1 MGWQHWCAAVVSTG
15 ALVLTT
21 TPATAVGRPDPD
33 SVRWPSLGPSTGKP
47 GERASREVGPAP
59 ATASMLSTTPRVAL
73 AACDDDPAWL
83 CGSIQV
89 PIDRADPG
97 GRSIPVGFQV
107 LPHRGE
113 GAGARDAIVATAGGP
128 GLATTSDRYFFEFV
142 VDPLLERRDLVLIDA
157 RGTGTSAP
165 IDCPD
170 LQDGVTSRSDF
181 LASVGACGQSLGD
194 DADRYGSGD
203 VALDVEDVRHA
214 LGYPQL
220 SYYAPSYGAVAA
232 QAYAARFPDR
242 VRVVV
247 ADAGVPVAD
256 RRHSYLWALGVGPT
270 MERSVRL
277 ACRRVR
283 ACAQARPRAAGALAR
298 LARTVRRQPVVGVAR
313 GTDGRRRRVRVNEV
327 VLASIVFAHP
337 LNAGEIPAAA
347 AALAD
352 DDPRPLLRLGAE
364 TAVWPGPEG
373 DVATFSAGDNAAAFC
388 NDLDTVWRRSDP
400 EPVREAKYEE
410 ALEARP
416 SSEFAPFSKSALT
429 HLFPPD
435 LCVQWP
441 APDRFTPAVP
451 RGTSATGFPVLQL
464 TGDLDGNVPR
474 QAAHK
479 IRSVFPQVQVVD
491 LQGSPHTPGAWSDC
505 ARAIARHFLRTLQTG
520 DTGCARTPS
529 FVGAAVAEAPR
540 TASEATQA
548 SRLAGDASRPGDR
561 RVTTAAVRTV
571 LDAWLRSFRIP
582 GAVGDGTGLRGG
594 TFDFDYESSD
604 EGAVVNLAGATYV
617 RNVDVTGR
625 SRLAY
630 ADSTLT
636 MALDVDGPAAADTRL
651 RATGTWDFGAP
662 FRAFEVTGSVRGRT
676 LHLRVPAG

>member
-1 MGWQHWCAAVVSTG
+1 MNEAV
-15 ALVLTT
+15 
-21 TPATAVGRPDPD
+21 
-33 SVRWPSLGPSTGKP
+33 
-47 GERASREVGPAP
+47 
-59 ATASMLSTTPRVAL
+59 
-73 AACDDDPAWL
+73 
-83 CGSIQV
+83 
-89 PIDRADPG
+89 
-97 GRSIPVGFQV
+97 
-107 LPHRGE
+107 
-113 GAGARDAIVATAGGP
+113 
-128 GLATTSDRYFFEFV
+128 
-142 VDPLLERRDLVLIDA
+142 
-157 RGTGTSAP
+157 
-165 IDCPD
+165 
-170 LQDGVTSRSDF
+170 
-181 LASVGACGQSLGD
+181 LASV
-194 DADRYGSGD
+194 
-203 VALDVEDVRHA
+203 
-214 LGYPQL
+214 
-220 SYYAPSYGAVAA
+220 
-232 QAYAARFPDR
+232 
-242 VRVVV
+242 
-247 ADAGVPVAD
+247 
-256 RRHSYLWALGVGPT
+256 
-270 MERSVRL
+270 
-277 ACRRVR
+277 
-283 ACAQARPRAAGALAR
+283 
-298 LARTVRRQPVVGVAR
+298 
-313 GTDGRRRRVRVNEV
+313 
-327 VLASIVFAHP
+327 VFAHP

-352 DDPRPLLRLGAE
+352 DDPLLLLRLGAE
-364 TAVWPGPEG
+364 TDVWPGPEG

-400 EPVREAKYEE
+400 EPVRESKYEE

-540 TASEATQA
+540 TASEATPA

-582 GAVGDGTGLRGG
+582 GAVGRRDRSARRDLRLRLRVLRRGRRG
-594 TFDFDYESSD
+594 EPGRFDY
-604 EGAVVNLAGATYV
+604 VYV
-617 RNVDVTGR
+617 SNVTGR